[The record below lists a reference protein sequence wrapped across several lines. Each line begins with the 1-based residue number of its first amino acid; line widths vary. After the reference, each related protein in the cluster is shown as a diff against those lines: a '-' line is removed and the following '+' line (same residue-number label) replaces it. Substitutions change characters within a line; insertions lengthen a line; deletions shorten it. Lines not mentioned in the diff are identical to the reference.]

1 MVWRFE
7 RAQTG
12 GVMSAANEQTST
24 AQDGI
29 VTARPRTPVL
39 TVSATYGAGGSV
51 IAPKL
56 AERLALPFF
65 DRLIAGG
72 QAANSI
78 VERLTQAERDQAPPA
93 GILASLANLTSVLGL
108 PVSGADS
115 DPRRQLRRQV
125 ETSVTEISTTTGG
138 VILGRAAAVVLAGR
152 PEAFNVR
159 LTGPTDRCLARAM
172 AIEAVP
178 EAEARARQADTDKAW
193 SKFVL
198 RLFDRDPA
206 DPALYHLVVDATV
219 FSIDTVVEMIA
230 GAAASFWSRS
240 AHE

>member
-1 MVWRFE
+1 MSTTSDSSGTSVHRS
-7 RAQTG
+7 ATG
-12 GVMSAANEQTST
+12 V
-24 AQDGI
+24 
-29 VTARPRTPVL
+29 V

-65 DRLIAGG
+65 DRLIHDTDG
-72 QAANSI
+72 QAAGAI
-78 VERLTQAERDQAPPA
+78 VESLTQAERNQSPPA

-125 ETSVTEISTTTGG
+125 EDSVNQIMATSGG
-138 VILGRAAAVVLAGR
+138 VILGRAAAVVLAGK
-152 PEAFNVR
+152 PGAFHVR
-159 LTGPTDRCLARAM
+159 LTGATERCLARAM

-193 SKFVL
+193 SKFVI
-198 RLFDRDPA
+198 RLFDKDPA
-206 DPALYHLVVDATV
+206 DAGLYHLVLDATV
-219 FSIDTVVEMIA
+219 FPIDTVVEIVA
-230 GAAASFWSRS
+230 TAATAYWSR
-240 AHE
+240 AVQP